1 MKDCWQILDKS
12 VQVQHFTNNQKQKK
26 KQIVKMV
33 EDNKIFFYLKYQHHG
48 HIRQIINKN
57 IME

>member
-1 MKDCWQILDKS
+1 
-12 VQVQHFTNNQKQKK
+12 
-26 KQIVKMV
+26 MV